1 LLHKAWEK
9 RMAEVAATPDLREAR
24 IPVRMPDGV
33 FAR

>member
-1 LLHKAWEK
+1 LLYEAWEK
-9 RMAEVAATPDLREAR
+9 RMAEVAATPDLHEAR

>member
-1 LLHKAWEK
+1 
-9 RMAEVAATPDLREAR
+9 MAEVAATPDLHEAR